1 MYYYEYPTY
10 PEAFR
15 DWRCHPSIGPLES
28 YINARRAP
36 WQRISRVNP
45 RLSHRGVLPPYHSP
59 PGPSLAKFSPHGSNA
74 SDAAL
79 DGLSYL
85 RRCNSETDWF
95 HIPSPLSPP
104 RAMVPLS
111 ETACVFTPP
120 SATYLRPPAHLTA
133 ATPWSSL
140 SACDLPCPAG
150 PCLVPCC
157 VPGPGCLVALC
168 LFWWVGAKR
177 GVGLGVVH
185 FVLSR
190 PCCFVHFEYTL
201 NASYQPPP

>member
-1 MYYYEYPTY
+1 MATNIPRQ
-10 PEAFR
+10 PA
-15 DWRCHPSIGPLES
+15 PLTS
-28 YINARRAP
+28 
-36 WQRISRVNP
+36 Q
-45 RLSHRGVLPPYHSP
+45 SP
-59 PGPSLAKFSPHGSNA
+59 PTIPLPLALAQPSPPPWFKCLRCCTGRATYDDATQKRTGSI
-74 SDAAL
+74 L
-79 DGLSYL
+79 
-85 RRCNSETDWF
+85 
-95 HIPSPLSPP
+95 PPLSPP

-150 PCLVPCC
+150 PCLVPCS
-157 VPGPGCLVALC
+157 VPGPGCLVAL
-168 LFWWVGAKR
+168 LRLVSLLVVGAKR
-177 GVGLGVVH
+177 GVGPGVVH

-201 NASYQPPP
+201 NPSYKPPPWSNPTPSQLPTP